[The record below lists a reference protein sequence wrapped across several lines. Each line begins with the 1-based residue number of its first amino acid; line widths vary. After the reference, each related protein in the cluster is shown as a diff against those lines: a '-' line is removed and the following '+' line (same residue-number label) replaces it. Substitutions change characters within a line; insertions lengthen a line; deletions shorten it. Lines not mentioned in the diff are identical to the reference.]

1 MSKEVNKR
9 IKRERLPEWIR
20 VKVQPGKAKDEVD
33 AILKNLNLN
42 TVCREAGCP
51 NLHECWQK
59 RTATFMIMGSKCT
72 RSCRFCAVG
81 TDRAPLP
88 LDPNEPLRIAQAAF
102 EMKLKF
108 VVLTSVTRDDLDD
121 GGAEHFAATIREIKK
136 LLPEAGIE
144 VLTPDFNGIQAQL
157 YTVLDAGPT
166 VFNHN
171 LETVRRMTPEI
182 RNRATYEK
190 SLMVL
195 KMASEYPNRT
205 FLVKSG
211 LMVGVGETDDEIYT
225 AIQDLRE
232 NGVELLTIGQYL
244 PPNSKSY
251 ALDRYVDPSVFEDW
265 QRFALKNNF
274 KGAVCGP
281 LVRSSYMAE
290 DLVR

>member
-251 ALDRYVDPSVFEDW
+251 ALDRYVDPTVFEDW